1 MRYTPPQIMT
11 MHVAKAAIQSG
22 KTSINQELNLFVP
35 SPGPAYQAEE

>member
-1 MRYTPPQIMT
+1 MRYTQPQVMST
-11 MHVAKAAIQSG
+11 HVAKAVIQSG